1 MSVHDITTY
10 INQVKTERY
19 AKDMREALYQAL
31 TSLAIDIKTFDAILS
46 DASQETM
53 GRVAEVLQEIYDI
66 KDDLENDIDNI
77 QYAARISALLS
88 EDGLVDTFKGEY
100 VNDGIQHYGM
110 HKYFYISIKKDEE
123 IHFTFTPSQ
132 STAFI
137 IWAYRYDYVDGTRD
151 GNGGVSVYSL
161 SANTPRTLTPTPPDK
176 DVKGLF
182 FYFADCTD
190 YGNGLLELY
199 FDNYYPL
206 SEIISGDSE
215 EDVSKLRNQISSI
228 TNILKEYPVGPT
240 GRITQKASGTDVI
253 EIDVSDVMD
262 TDFLANL
269 YLDLSSNNT
278 PTENEALGA
287 VTFYTN
293 NGSHQQ
299 GPYIFT
305 SDGFTYPSNTT
316 KHSWMLSGL
325 YKPNGSTNE
334 KVVVEFYS
342 TSNYYGGSGASY
354 RVSLLK
360 SYANKGA
367 GLKTREFTMIHE
379 SSNSDSIMK
388 ANYYQI
394 GKMVHLSAVIE
405 NFASNLDTNLYSAVI
420 FPLGT
425 STINGIIRPNHD
437 ISVLVP
443 TTYDAYTAANKY
455 IYHIRTGHFHG
466 DPVLLIE
473 PAHFYNKD
481 QIDYV
486 PYEAGVPNSGRA
498 TVISSGP
505 QYINPDGDFFRKSAG
520 ETTFRFDLTYT
531 TDDINI

>member
-88 EDGLVDTFKGEY
+88 DDGLVDTFKGEY

-151 GNGGVSVYSL
+151 GKGGVSVYSL

-206 SEIISGDSE
+206 SEIISGEGAASE
-215 EDVSKLRNQISSI
+215 EIAKLKQQVSTQTSTLR
-228 TNILKEYPVGPT
+228 EYPVGPMGT
-240 GRITQKASGTDVI
+240 ITQRESGTDRI
-253 EIDVSDVMD
+253 EINIDDILED
-262 TDFLANL
+262 GFPLNL
-269 YLDLSSNNT
+269 YLDLKSNNT

-287 VTFYTN
+287 AYLYVN
-293 NGSHQQ
+293 DGSSYI
-299 GPYIFT
+299 GPWVFT
-305 SDGFTYPSNTT
+305 SDGFAIGGSGKKSWLVSN
-316 KHSWMLSGL
+316 LS
-325 YKPNGSTNE
+325 KPAGSSNA
-334 KVVVEFYS
+334 KIVIEFYS
-342 TSNYYGGSGASY
+342 TSNFYAGTGAQY
-354 RVSLLK
+354 RASIRK
-360 SYANKGA
+360 SYANTGA
-367 GLKTREFTMIHE
+367 GLKTREFTMTHT
-379 SSNSDSIMK
+379 SYNTDSVIK
-388 ANYYQI
+388 AKYYQI
-394 GKMVHLSAVIE
+394 GKMVHLSADFEAFDNVNGSLNGDRIE
-405 NFASNLDTNLYSAVI
+405 FI
-420 FPLGT
+420 LGGNT
-425 STINGIIRPNHD
+425 GIIKPNHD
-437 ISVLVP
+437 ISILV
-443 TTYDAYTAANKY
+443 TTLSNESEGRRNY
-455 IYHIRTGHFHG
+455 IYNIRTGWAHG
-466 DPVLLIE
+466 MEMLFIE
-473 PAHFYNKD
+473 PVHFYNDDKISYD
-481 QIDYV
+481 EETQV
-486 PYEAGVPNSGRA
+486 V
-498 TVISSGP
+498 TVTQKRE
-505 QYINPDGDFFRKSAG
+505 QYINPVESMWKLPTG
-520 ETTFRFDLTYT
+520 TTQFHFDLTYT
-531 TDDINI
+531 TDNFISI

>member
-88 EDGLVDTFKGEY
+88 DDGLVDTFKGEY

-151 GNGGVSVYSL
+151 GKGGVSVYSL

-206 SEIISGDSE
+206 SEIISEGGAASE
-215 EDVSKLRNQISSI
+215 EVAKLKQQVS
-228 TNILKEYPVGPT
+228 TDTAVLKTYPVGPMGT
-240 GRITQKASGTDVI
+240 ITQRQSGTDVI
-253 EIDVSDVMD
+253 EVDVSDIID
-262 TDFLANL
+262 GKFPLNA
-269 YLDLSSNNT
+269 YLTLMSSNT
-278 PTENEALGA
+278 PTPNEALGA
-287 VTFYTN
+287 VYFHTN
-293 NGSHQQ
+293 NGETVR
-299 GPYIFT
+299 GPWIFT
-305 SDGFTYPSNTT
+305 SDGFSYLNTS
-316 KHSWMLSGL
+316 KKSWLLTGL

-334 KVVVEFYS
+334 KIVIEFYS
-342 TSNYYGGSGASY
+342 TSNYYGGTGA
-354 RVSLLK
+354 K
-360 SYANKGA
+360 YAISVQKGYSNTGA
-367 GLKTREFTMIHE
+367 GLKTREFTMTHT
-379 SSNSDSIMK
+379 SYNTDSVINAK
-388 ANYYQI
+388 YYQI
-394 GKMVHLSAVIE
+394 GKMIHLSADFEAFDNVNGSLNNDRIE
-405 NFASNLDTNLYSAVI
+405 FI
-420 FPLGT
+420 LGG
-425 STINGIIRPNHD
+425 NAGIIKPNHD
-437 ISVLVP
+437 ISILV
-443 TTYDAYTAANKY
+443 TTLSDETVNRKNY
-455 IYHIRTGHFHG
+455 IYNIRTGRAHG
-466 DPVLLIE
+466 MEMLFIE
-473 PAHFYNKD
+473 PVHFYNDDKVSYD
-481 QIDYV
+481 EETQV
-486 PYEAGVPNSGRA
+486 V
-498 TVISSGP
+498 TVTQLRE
-505 QYINPDGDFFRKSAG
+505 QYINPVESMWQLPTGTQFH
-520 ETTFRFDLTYT
+520 FDLTYT

>member
-88 EDGLVDTFKGEY
+88 ENGLVDTFKGEY

-132 STAFI
+132 STACI
-137 IWAYRYDYVDGTRD
+137 VWAYRYDYVDGTRD

-161 SANTPRTLTPTPPDK
+161 PANTPHTLTPTPPDK

-182 FYFADCTD
+182 FYFADCSD

-199 FDNYYPL
+199 FNNYYPL
-206 SEIISGDSE
+206 SELISGDSE
-215 EDVSKLRNQISSI
+215 EDVSKLRNQISSTI
-228 TNILKEYPVGPT
+228 NVLKEYPVGPT

-278 PTENEALGA
+278 PTENEALGS
-287 VTFYTN
+287 VTFYAN
-293 NGSHQQ
+293 NGAHQQ

-305 SDGFTYPSNTT
+305 SDGFTYPSNTA
-316 KHSWMLSGL
+316 KHSWMLSDL

-367 GLKTREFTMIHE
+367 GLKTREFAMTHT
-379 SSNSDSIMK
+379 SYNTDSVINAK
-388 ANYYQI
+388 YYQI
-394 GKMVHLSAVIE
+394 GKMIHLSADFETFDNVNGSLNNDRIE
-405 NFASNLDTNLYSAVI
+405 FI
-420 FPLGT
+420 LGGKA
-425 STINGIIRPNHD
+425 GIIKPNHD
-437 ISVLVP
+437 ISILV
-443 TTYDAYTAANKY
+443 TTLSDETVNRKNY
-455 IYHIRTGHFHG
+455 IYNIRTGRAHSMEMLF
-466 DPVLLIE
+466 IE
-473 PAHFYNKD
+473 PVHFYNDDKVSYNEET
-481 QIDYV
+481 QV
-486 PYEAGVPNSGRA
+486 V
-498 TVISSGP
+498 TVTRLGE
-505 QYINPDGDFFRKSAG
+505 QYINPVESMWKLSPGTQFH
-520 ETTFRFDLTYT
+520 FDLTYT
-531 TDDINI
+531 TDDISI